1 LRVARTCG
9 ALLATGNWQPTTH
22 PMSTL
27 DPFTA
32 AHQAIF
38 TALQNFAPL
47 TALIAPGNF
56 INITDPRFEQFKP
69 QIASADAPQLRIIQG
84 DFACPPFG
92 GNSRAVEF
100 SQAYAIQV
108 TIDTLQVVPLNQIKF
123 QIMAALVQA
132 GTQLGRDSFTQPA
145 DLIQKSRRWCAVM
158 TVTVQMFLLR
168 QSLAAS

>member
-1 LRVARTCG
+1 
-9 ALLATGNWQPTTH
+9 
-22 PMSTL
+22 MSTL

-132 GTQLGRDSFTQPA
+132 GTQLGLSFVSGFTLADCRDSFTQPA